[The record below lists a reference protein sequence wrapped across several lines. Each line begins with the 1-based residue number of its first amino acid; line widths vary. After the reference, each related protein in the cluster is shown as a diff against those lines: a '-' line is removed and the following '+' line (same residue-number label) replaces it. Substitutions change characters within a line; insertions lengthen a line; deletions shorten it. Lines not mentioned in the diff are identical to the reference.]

1 MKATA
6 GKRKLDGER
15 ERGSINGVGWRTT
28 TEDESSIFGESEEL
42 KTTERQSEDIHVAE
56 QTLFMSGELSA
67 WRG

>member
-1 MKATA
+1 MESA
-6 GKRKLDGER
+6 
-15 ERGSINGVGWRTT
+15 